1 MVLLRWSPLLAALL
15 ACGCNSSSDQA
26 NAKPGSSTTAASS
39 SAAPIV
45 SIPGVDLGPL
55 TAREKQEWSD
65 QVQTLLA
72 PCADTPVSIGQCIN
86 EKRACK
92 ACTPAALFLLDAV
105 RAGKSKQDR
114 EKAYAM
120 RFDPKKVRT
129 IDTDGCPEQG
139 PPDAPVSIVEW
150 ADFECPA
157 CKAFYPVLD
166 GLVKRFPNQVRL
178 VYKFYPLA
186 SHPHGEIAARAGVAA
201 FRQGK
206 FWEMHHL
213 LFDNQDRLEQSD
225 LEGYA
230 KQLKLDVGKF
240 KSEMGSDDT
249 VARITRDK
257 RAADDVNLDSTP
269 TIFINGREVDVQL
282 LDDPV
287 GDMMKWVKLD
297 LELAG
302 VTPAPAPATSA
313 GAEPPPSGSAAA
325 EPAPSAS
332 ASAGPTPSAAAAPS
346 AGPPKK

>member
-1 MVLLRWSPLLAALL
+1 MVLLRWSSLLAALL
-15 ACGCNSSSDQA
+15 VCGCNGSSDSGK
-26 NAKPGSSTTAASS
+26 AKPTASTSVSASP

-45 SIPGVDLGPL
+45 SLPGVDISPL
-55 TAREKQEWSD
+55 TPREQREWSD

-72 PCADTPVSIGQCIN
+72 PCAETPVSIGQCIN

-92 ACTPAALFLLDAV
+92 ACAPAALFLLDAV
-105 RAGKSKQDR
+105 QAGRSKQDR
-114 EKAYAM
+114 EKAYNM
-120 RFDPKKVRT
+120 RFDPKKIRT
-129 IDTDGCPEQG
+129 IDTDGCPELG
-139 PPDAPVSIVEW
+139 PPDAPVTIVEW

-166 GLVKRFPNQVRL
+166 GLVKRFPGQVRL

-206 FWEMHHL
+206 FWEMHHMM
-213 LFDNQDRLEQSD
+213 FDNQERLEQSD

-269 TIFINGREVDVQL
+269 TIFINGREVNVNL

-287 GDMMKWVKLD
+287 NDMMKWVKLD

-302 VTPAPAPATSA
+302 ITPAPPPAPATSA
-313 GAEPPPSGSAAA
+313 SAEAAPSGSSSAG
-325 EPAPSAS
+325 PAPSAS
-332 ASAGPTPSAAAAPS
+332 TAPS

>member
-15 ACGCNSSSDQA
+15 AFGCSGSSEQG
-26 NAKPGSSTTAASS
+26 NAKPASSTSASAAT
-39 SAAPIV
+39 SAAPVV
-45 SIPGVDLGPL
+45 SLPGVDLGPM
-55 TAREKQEWSD
+55 TSREQREWAE
-65 QVQTLLA
+65 QVHSLLA
-72 PCADTPVSIGQCIN
+72 PCPETPVSIGQCIG
-86 EKRACK
+86 EKRPCK
-92 ACTPAALFLLDAV
+92 ACTPAAIFLLDHV

-114 EKAYAM
+114 EKAYSM
-120 RFDPKKVRT
+120 RFDSKNVRT
-129 IDTDGCPEQG
+129 IDTDGCPEFG
-139 PPDAPVSIVEW
+139 PADAPVTIVEW

-166 GLVKRFPNQVRL
+166 GLVKRFPGQVRL

-201 FRQGK
+201 YRQGK
-206 FWEMHHL
+206 FWEMHHV
-213 LFDNQDRLEQSD
+213 LFDNQERLEQSD

-269 TIFINGREVDVQL
+269 TIFINGREVDIQL

-287 GDMMKWVKLD
+287 GDLVKWVKLD
-297 LELAG
+297 LELKG
-302 VTPAPAPATSA
+302 ITPAAPPPPATSA
-313 GAEPPPSGSAAA
+313 SAEAPPAG
-325 EPAPSAS
+325 S
-332 ASAGPTPSAAAAPS
+332 ASAGPVPSAAAAPS
-346 AGPPKK
+346 AGSPKK

>member
-1 MVLLRWSPLLAALL
+1 MVLLRWSSLLAALL
-15 ACGCNSSSDQA
+15 VCGCNGSSDSSH
-26 NAKPGSSTTAASS
+26 AKPTASTSASGAP

-45 SIPGVDLGPL
+45 SLPGVDISPL
-55 TAREKQEWSD
+55 TPREQREWSD

-72 PCADTPVSIGQCIN
+72 PCADTPVSISQCIS

-92 ACTPAALFLLDAV
+92 ACAPAALYLLDAV
-105 RAGKSKQDR
+105 RAGRSKQDR
-114 EKAYAM
+114 EKAYNM

-139 PPDAPVSIVEW
+139 PPDAPVTIVEW

-166 GLVKRFPNQVRL
+166 GLVERFPKQVRL
-178 VYKFYPLA
+178 VYKFYPL
-186 SHPHGEIAARAGVAA
+186 STHPHGEIAARAGVAA

-213 LFDNQDRLEQSD
+213 MFDNQERLEQSD

-257 RAADDVNLDSTP
+257 RAADEVNLDSTP

-287 GDMMKWVKLD
+287 NDMMKWVKLD

-313 GAEPPPSGSAAA
+313 SAEPGPSGLPSAG
-325 EPAPSAS
+325 PAPSAS
-332 ASAGPTPSAAAAPS
+332 AAPGAGPT
-346 AGPPKK
+346 KK

>member
-1 MVLLRWSPLLAALL
+1 MVLQRWSFLLAAFL
-15 ACGCNSSSDQA
+15 ACGCNGSSDSGS
-26 NAKPGSSTTAASS
+26 AKPTSSTAASTS
-39 SAAPIV
+39 PSAAPIV
-45 SIPGVDLGPL
+45 SIPGIDIGQA
-55 TAREKQEWSD
+55 TAREQRDWSD

-72 PCADTPVSIGQCIN
+72 PCADTPVSIAQCIS

-92 ACTPAALFLLDAV
+92 ACMPAAQFLLDAV
-105 RAGKSKQDR
+105 RAGRSKQDR
-114 EKAYAM
+114 EKAYEM

-129 IDTDGCPEQG
+129 IDTDGCPELG
-139 PPDAPVSIVEW
+139 PPDAPVTIVEW

-157 CKAFYPVLD
+157 CKAFYPILD
-166 GLVKRFPNQVRL
+166 GLVKRFPGQVRL
-178 VYKFYPLA
+178 VYKNYPL
-186 SHPHGEIAARAGVAA
+186 SIHTHGEISARAGVAA
-201 FRQGK
+201 TRQGK

-213 LFDNQDRLEQSD
+213 LFDNQDKLEQSD

-240 KSEMGSDDT
+240 RSEMGSDDT

-269 TIFINGREVDVQL
+269 TVFINGREVNLQL
-282 LDDPV
+282 LDDPI
-287 GDMMKWVKLD
+287 GDLVKWVKLD

-302 VTPAPAPATSA
+302 VTPAPDPAT
-313 GAEPPPSGSAAA
+313 SAAA

-332 ASAGPTPSAAAAPS
+332 ASAGPGPSASAASS

>member
-1 MVLLRWSPLLAALL
+1 
-15 ACGCNSSSDQA
+15 
-26 NAKPGSSTTAASS
+26 
-39 SAAPIV
+39 V
-45 SIPGVDLGPL
+45 SIPGIDLGP
-55 TAREKQEWSD
+55 TTPREQRDWSD

-72 PCADTPVSIGQCIN
+72 PCAETPVSIGQCIS

-92 ACTPAALFLLDAV
+92 ACMPAALFLLDAV

-114 EKAYAM
+114 EKAYEM
-120 RFDPKKVRT
+120 RFDPKKVKT
-129 IDTDGCPEQG
+129 LDTDGCPELG
-139 PPDAPVSIVEW
+139 PPDAPVTIVEW

-166 GLVKRFPNQVRL
+166 GLVKRFPGQVRL
-178 VYKFYPLA
+178 VYKNYPLSIHA
-186 SHPHGEIAARAGVAA
+186 HGEISARAGVAA
-201 FRQGK
+201 GRQGK

-213 LFDNQDRLEQSD
+213 LFDNQDKLEQSD

-269 TIFINGREVDVQL
+269 TVFINGREVDLQL

-287 GDMMKWVKLD
+287 GDLVKWVKLD

-302 VTPAPAPATSA
+302 VTPAAPPAPPTSA
-313 GAEPPPSGSAAA
+313 SAEAGPV
-325 EPAPSAS
+325 PSAS
-332 ASAGPTPSAAAAPS
+332 TAPS